1 MKNTQQNQ
9 PPLQITRFDSCDST
23 NHLLLSAAEDGA
35 PLGSVFVAREQLAGR
50 GRRGR
55 EWLAAP
61 GESLTF
67 SLLWTF
73 EPDPARLTG
82 LPLVVGLS
90 VVRAL
95 SSLSIERLNGANL
108 GLKWPNDLLLAR
120 ADDTYAKV
128 GGVLVESAVRTIA
141 NGRKEL
147 AVVIGIGL
155 NCGDS
160 AAIKNQVLD
169 QQVGS
174 IAELCRD
181 PVSPELLLNVVLDQL
196 VADMALFGQQGFS
209 AFSNAWNAVDLWQN
223 RRVKI
228 CEQNEVLQEGYCRG
242 VDNDGALC
250 IETLSGIKRIV
261 SGDVS
266 LRKV

>member
-1 MKNTQQNQ
+1 MNNPQLNQ
-9 PPLQITRFDSCDST
+9 PRLKITRFDSCDST
-23 NHLLLSAAEDGA
+23 NRLLLTAAEAGA
-35 PLGSVFVAREQLAGR
+35 PSGSVFIAREQLAGR

-55 EWLAAP
+55 EWLAVP

-67 SLLWTF
+67 SLLWVF

-95 SSLSIERLNGANL
+95 SALPLRPVSDVQL

-120 ADDTYAKV
+120 SDKTNAKV
-128 GGVLVESAVRTIA
+128 GGVLVESALRTSA

-155 NCGDS
+155 NCGGS
-160 AAIKNQVLD
+160 TAIKTQVLD

-174 IAELCRD
+174 LTELWLD
-181 PVSPELLLNVVLDQL
+181 AVPSEQMLDAVLDQL
-196 VADMALFGQQGFS
+196 IVDLSLFAEQGFA
-209 AFSNAWNAVDLWQN
+209 AFCDAWNAVDLWRN
-223 RRVKI
+223 RQVKI
-228 CEQNEVLQEGYCRG
+228 CEQDQVLQEGYCRG
-242 VDNDGALC
+242 VDTDGGLC

>member
-1 MKNTQQNQ
+1 MNNPQQNQ
-9 PPLQITRFDSCDST
+9 PPLKITRFDSCDST
-23 NHLLLSAAEDGA
+23 NRLLLSAAEAGA
-35 PLGSVFVAREQLAGR
+35 SLGSVFVAREQVAGR

-67 SLLWTF
+67 SLLWVF

-95 SSLSIERLNGANL
+95 SGLPLRQVSDVQL

-120 ADDTYAKV
+120 SDDTYAKV
-128 GGVLVESAVRTIA
+128 GGVLVESALRTGA
-141 NGRKEL
+141 NGGKEL

-160 AAIKNQVLD
+160 TAIKNLVLD

-174 IAELCRD
+174 VTELCRD
-181 PVSPELLLNVVLDQL
+181 PVSPELLLNAVLDQL
-196 VADMALFGQQGFS
+196 IVDLSSFGQHGF
-209 AFSNAWNAVDLWQN
+209 APFCNAWNAVDLWRN
-223 RRVKI
+223 RQVKI
-228 CEQNEVLQEGYCRG
+228 CEQNEVLQEGSCRG
-242 VDNDGALC
+242 VDADGALC

>member
-1 MKNTQQNQ
+1 MKNPQQNQ
-9 PPLQITRFDSCDST
+9 PTLKITRFDSCDST
-23 NHLLLSAAEDGA
+23 NRLLLTAAEDGA
-35 PLGSVFVAREQLAGR
+35 PLGSVFVAREQTAGR

-61 GESLTF
+61 GNSLTF

-95 SSLSIERLNGANL
+95 SGLSVPNASGIRV
-108 GLKWPNDLLLAR
+108 GLKWPNDVLLAR

-128 GGVLVESAVRTIA
+128 GGVLVESSLRSDAA
-141 NGRKEL
+141 GHKEL
-147 AVVIGIGL
+147 AVVIGVGL
-155 NCGDS
+155 NCFDS
-160 AAIKNQVLD
+160 AAIKERVVDQQVAALTELWSESVSPEQVLD
-169 QQVGS
+169 AVLNQLL
-174 IAELCRD
+174 IDL
-181 PVSPELLLNVVLDQL
+181 PV
-196 VADMALFGQQGFS
+196 FGAQGFS
-209 AFSNAWNAVDLWQN
+209 AFYAAWNAVNLWQD
-223 RRVKI
+223 RHVQI
-228 CEQNEVLQEGYCRG
+228 CEQSDVLQEGWCRG
-242 VDNDGALC
+242 VDTDGALC
-250 IETLSGIKRIV
+250 IETMSGLKRIV

>member
-1 MKNTQQNQ
+1 MKNPQQNH
-9 PPLQITRFDSCDST
+9 PPLKITRFDSCDST
-23 NHLLLSAAEDGA
+23 NSLLLTAAEAGA
-35 PLGSVFVAREQLAGR
+35 PAGSVYVAREQLAGR

-55 EWLAAP
+55 EWLASP
-61 GESLTF
+61 GDSLTF

-73 EPDPARLTG
+73 EPDPAKLTG
-82 LPLVVGLS
+82 LPLLVGLS

-95 SSLSIERLNGANL
+95 TTLSVGQWRCVQL

-120 ADDTYAKV
+120 QDGTFAKV
-128 GGVLVESAVRTIA
+128 GGVLVESALRSGPDEV
-141 NGRKEL
+141 KEL

-160 AAIKNQVLD
+160 AAIKHKVLD

-174 IAELCRD
+174 LAELWLDHVPSERILD
-181 PVSPELLLNVVLDQL
+181 VVLDQL
-196 VADMALFGQQGFS
+196 RVDLSVFGKQGF
-209 AFSNAWNAVDLWQN
+209 APFYEAWNDADLWQK
-223 RRVKI
+223 RCVKI
-228 CEQNEVLQEGYCRG
+228 CEQADVLYEGVSRG
-242 VDNDGALC
+242 VDADGALC
-250 IETLSGIKRIV
+250 IETESGIKRII

>member
-1 MKNTQQNQ
+1 MNNPQQNQ
-9 PPLQITRFDSCDST
+9 PALKITRFDSCDST
-23 NHLLLSAAEDGA
+23 NHLLLGAAEDGA
-35 PLGSVFVAREQLAGR
+35 PLGSVFVAREQVAGR

-95 SSLSIERLNGANL
+95 SSLSIERLKGVNL

-120 ADDTYAKV
+120 SDDTYAKV
-128 GGVLVESAVRTIA
+128 GGVLVESALRT
-141 NGRKEL
+141 NPRGRKEL

-155 NCGDS
+155 NCGES
-160 AAIKNQVLD
+160 ASIKKQVLD

-174 IAELCRD
+174 LAELWCEA
-181 PVSPELLLNVVLDQL
+181 VSPEQVLDAVLDQL
-196 VADMALFGQQGFS
+196 IVDLCLFAEQGFA
-209 AFSNAWNAVDLWQN
+209 AFYDGWNNVDLWRN
-223 RRVKI
+223 RQVKI

-242 VDNDGALC
+242 VDADGALC

>member
-1 MKNTQQNQ
+1 MKNPQQNQ
-9 PPLQITRFDSCDST
+9 PPLKITRFDSCDST
-23 NHLLLSAAEDGA
+23 NRLLLTAAESGA
-35 PLGSVFVAREQLAGR
+35 PSGSVFVAREQVAGR

-67 SLLWTF
+67 SVLWTF
-73 EPDPARLTG
+73 EPDPGKLSG

-95 SSLSIERLNGANL
+95 AALSVGHLSGVQL

-120 ADDTYAKV
+120 PGDTYAKV
-128 GGVLVESAVRTIA
+128 GGVLVESALRSGA
-141 NGRKEL
+141 NGLKEL
-147 AVVIGIGL
+147 AVVIGVGL

-160 AAIKNQVLD
+160 VAIKQRVLD

-174 IAELCRD
+174 LAELWLDRVPSD
-181 PVSPELLLNVVLDQL
+181 QVLNVVLNQL
-196 VADMALFGQQGFS
+196 VVDLSSFGEQGF
-209 AFSNAWNAVDLWQN
+209 APFCEAWNAVDLWHG
-223 RRVKI
+223 RLVKV
-228 CEQNEVLQEGYCRG
+228 CEQAEVLQEGFSRG
-242 VDNDGALC
+242 IDADGALC
-250 IETLSGIKRIV
+250 VETQSGIKRVV

>member
-1 MKNTQQNQ
+1 MKNPQQNK
-9 PPLQITRFDSCDST
+9 PTLKITRFDSCDST
-23 NHLLLSAAEDGA
+23 NRLLLTAAEAGA
-35 PLGSVFVAREQLAGR
+35 PAGSVFVAREQLAGR

-95 SSLSIERLNGANL
+95 SALSIGHETDVKL
-108 GLKWPNDLLLAR
+108 GLKWPNDLLLTR
-120 ADDTYAKV
+120 PDDSYAKV
-128 GGVLVESAVRTIA
+128 GGVLVESALRSSA
-141 NGRKEL
+141 NGIKEL
-147 AVVIGIGL
+147 AAVIGIGL

-160 AAIKNQVLD
+160 AAIQQRVLD

-174 IAELCRD
+174 LAALWLERISSEQ
-181 PVSPELLLNVVLDQL
+181 LLSAVLDQL
-196 VADMALFGQQGFS
+196 FIDLSLFGEQGFA
-209 AFSNAWNAVDLWQN
+209 AFSEAWNAVDLWRN
-223 RRVKI
+223 RLVKV
-228 CEQNEVLQEGYCRG
+228 CEQGDVLQEGVCQG
-242 VDNDGALC
+242 VDADGALC
-250 IETLSGIKRIV
+250 LETAAGIKRIV

>member
-1 MKNTQQNQ
+1 MKNPPRTQ
-9 PPLQITRFDSCDST
+9 PTLKITRFDLCDST
-23 NHLLLSAAEDGA
+23 NRLLLDAADAGA
-35 PLGSVFVAREQLAGR
+35 SPGSVFVAREQMAGR

-73 EPDPARLTG
+73 KPDPARLTG

-95 SSLSIERLNGANL
+95 SALSVGQVSGVKL

-120 ADDTYAKV
+120 TDDSYAKV
-128 GGVLVESAVRTIA
+128 GGVLVESALRSGAHGV
-141 NGRKEL
+141 KEL

-160 AAIKNQVLD
+160 AAIKQQVRDQPVGSLSEFWLDRVSSERVLD
-169 QQVGS
+169 
-174 IAELCRD
+174 A
-181 PVSPELLLNVVLDQL
+181 VLDQL
-196 VADMALFGQQGFS
+196 FADLSLFGEQGFA
-209 AFSNAWNAVDLWQN
+209 AFCGEWNAADLWQN
-223 RRVKI
+223 RLVRI
-228 CEQNEVLQEGYCRG
+228 YEQTDVLQEGICRG
-242 VDNDGALC
+242 VDADGALC
-250 IETLSGIKRIV
+250 IETASGMNRIV

>member
-1 MKNTQQNQ
+1 MKNPQQNQ
-9 PPLQITRFDSCDST
+9 PTLKITRFDSCDST
-23 NHLLLSAAEDGA
+23 NRLLLTAAEAGA
-35 PLGSVFVAREQLAGR
+35 PLGSVFVAREQVAGR

-73 EPDPARLTG
+73 DPAPAKLTG

-95 SSLSIERLNGANL
+95 STLSAGRLSGVQL

-120 ADDTYAKV
+120 SEDVYAKV
-128 GGVLVESAVRTIA
+128 GGVLVESALRSGA
-141 NGRKEL
+141 HGLKEL

-160 AAIKNQVLD
+160 AAIKKRVLD

-174 IAELCRD
+174 LAELWCD
-181 PVSPELLLNVVLDQL
+181 PVSSELILGVVLDQL
-196 VADMALFGQQGFS
+196 VVDLSLFGEQGF
-209 AFSNAWNAVDLWQN
+209 APFCGAWNDADLWHN
-223 RRVKI
+223 RFVKI
-228 CEQNEVLQEGYCRG
+228 CEQAEVLEEGFCRG
-242 VDNDGALC
+242 VDADGALC

>member
-1 MKNTQQNQ
+1 MKNPPQNQ
-9 PPLQITRFDSCDST
+9 PILKITRFDSCDST
-23 NHLLLSAAEDGA
+23 NRLLLTAAESGA
-35 PLGSVFVAREQLAGR
+35 PSGSVFVAREQVAGR

-95 SSLSIERLNGANL
+95 SELSVGQASGVKL
-108 GLKWPNDLLLAR
+108 GLKWPNDLLLAHP
-120 ADDTYAKV
+120 DDSYAKV
-128 GGVLVESAVRTIA
+128 GGVLVESALRSGA
-141 NGRKEL
+141 NGLKEL

-155 NCGDS
+155 NCGAS
-160 AAIKNQVLD
+160 AAIQQRVLD

-174 IAELCRD
+174 VAELWHER
-181 PVSPELLLNVVLDQL
+181 VTSERVLDAML
-196 VADMALFGQQGFS
+196 DRLFVDLSSFGEQGFA
-209 AFSNAWNAVDLWQN
+209 AFFGAWNAVDLWQN
-223 RRVKI
+223 RFVQI
-228 CEQNEVLQEGYCRG
+228 CEQAEVLQEGFCRG
-242 VDNDGALC
+242 VDADGALC
-250 IETLSGIKRIV
+250 IETVSGIKRIV

>member
-1 MKNTQQNQ
+1 MKNPQQNQ
-9 PPLQITRFDSCDST
+9 PTLKITRFDSCDST
-23 NHLLLSAAEDGA
+23 NRLLLTAAEAGA
-35 PLGSVFVAREQLAGR
+35 PLGSVFVAREQTAGR

-55 EWLAAP
+55 EWLAVP

-95 SSLSIERLNGANL
+95 SALSVANPSDIQV
-108 GLKWPNDLLLAR
+108 GLKWPNDVLLAR
-120 ADDTYAKV
+120 SDDTYAKV
-128 GGVLVESAVRTIA
+128 GGVLVESALRSDA

-147 AVVIGIGL
+147 AVVIGVGL
-155 NCGDS
+155 NCRDS
-160 AAIKNQVLD
+160 AAIKQRVLD

-174 IAELCRD
+174 LAELWLD
-181 PVSPELLLNVVLDQL
+181 PVSPEQVLDAVLDQL
-196 VADMALFGQQGFS
+196 LVDLPTFGEQGFS
-209 AFSNAWNAVDLWQN
+209 SFCGAWNAVDLWQN
-223 RRVKI
+223 RYVRI
-228 CEQNEVLQEGYCRG
+228 CEQSDVLQEGFCRG
-242 VDNDGALC
+242 VDADGALC
-250 IETLSGIKRIV
+250 VETVSGIKRIV

>member
-1 MKNTQQNQ
+1 MKNPPQNQ
-9 PPLQITRFDSCDST
+9 PILKITRFDSCDST
-23 NHLLLSAAEDGA
+23 NRLLLTAAESGA
-35 PLGSVFVAREQLAGR
+35 PSGSVFVAREQVAGR

-61 GESLTF
+61 GDSLTF

-73 EPDPARLTG
+73 EPDPSRLTG

-95 SSLSIERLNGANL
+95 SALSLGQASGVKL

-120 ADDTYAKV
+120 PDDSYAKV
-128 GGVLVESAVRTIA
+128 GGVLVESALRSGA
-141 NGRKEL
+141 NGLKEL
-147 AVVIGIGL
+147 AVVIGVGL

-160 AAIKNQVLD
+160 AAIKQQVLD

-174 IAELCRD
+174 LAELWLR
-181 PVSPELLLNVVLDQL
+181 PVSLERVLDAVLDQL
-196 VADMALFGQQGFS
+196 VVDLTLFGEQGFPP
-209 AFSNAWNAVDLWQN
+209 FSGAWNAVDLWQN
-223 RRVKI
+223 RLVKI
-228 CEQNEVLQEGYCRG
+228 CEQADVLHEGVCQG
-242 VDNDGALC
+242 VDADGALC
-250 IETLSGIKRIV
+250 IKTVSGTKRIV

>member
-1 MKNTQQNQ
+1 MKNPPQNQ
-9 PPLQITRFDSCDST
+9 SPLKITRFDSCDST
-23 NHLLLSAAEDGA
+23 NRLLLTAAEAGE
-35 PLGSVFVAREQLAGR
+35 PSGSVFIAREQVSGR

-55 EWLAAP
+55 HWLAAP

-73 EPDPARLTG
+73 EPEPARLTG
-82 LPLVVGLS
+82 LPLVVGLA

-95 SSLSIERLNGANL
+95 SALSVGLTNGVQL

-120 ADDTYAKV
+120 SDESYAKV
-128 GGVLVESAVRTIA
+128 GGVLVESALRT
-141 NGRKEL
+141 GVDGVKEL
-147 AVVIGIGL
+147 AVVIGVGL

-160 AAIKNQVLD
+160 TAIKQKVLD

-174 IAELCRD
+174 LAELWLDRVTSAQILD
-181 PVSPELLLNVVLDQL
+181 AVLDQL
-196 VADMALFGQQGFS
+196 VVDLS
-209 AFSNAWNAVDLWQN
+209 AFREMGFAAFSESWNAVDLWRN
-223 RRVKI
+223 RFVQI
-228 CEQNEVLQEGYCRG
+228 CEHGTVLQEGFCRG
-242 VDNDGALC
+242 VDADGALC
-250 IETLSGIKRIV
+250 IETVSGINRVV